1 MLKLQQE
8 RKEKEER
15 ERLEKQEKER
25 LAQQVKCLRGLV
37 CKRFFL
43 ENPSFWILVSWSD
56 Q

>member
-37 CKRFFL
+37 CKTVFL
-43 ENPSFWILVSWSD
+43 RESFILHCRELV
-56 Q
+56 